1 MTYMYTCIAQPRRGS
16 IIWCYDWWSAH
27 GYRPLFTAILNWKL
41 VHHPIEDVFTM
52 IKYPCVWSEE
62 SLKKE
67 VATKHKEITNDK
79 KAVRIVTLTLIHLL
93 IEVLSHPN
101 PIPDSNGQWRDDSE
115 PKIDI
120 VQFVRLCY
128 QK

>member
-52 IKYPCVWSEE
+52 IKYPCGWSEE

-67 VATKHKEITNDK
+67 VATKQRNNKWQESCKN
-79 KAVRIVTLTLIHLL
+79 
-93 IEVLSHPN
+93 SN
-101 PIPDSNGQWRDDSE
+101 SNPDSSANRS
-115 PKIDI
+115 P
-120 VQFVRLCY
+120 VTP
-128 QK
+128 